1 MVLQKLSDAAR
12 GYAPAESSSST
23 KAYRWIEFANKGEQ
37 FTEFD
42 ESHFKLSGHFESNSS
57 EGHKAYQDRLRS
69 IHFRKEGKSK
79 AQIATLLGRSEQF
92 VAKWWQ
98 KEEREV
104 PRPWG
109 VHEYMAKELGSKTA
123 TNLATGLGEESV
135 TSTAAWWRDI
145 EIKRKYLCDPAIYE
159 ELLQNTEWKSSISR
173 TRDFS
178 TGANTVKYDKEG
190 KMKVQGNQGAKYTK
204 GSSPAFDKL
213 LQKFY
218 AEYGLEDRTSGIALN
233 WYPDGD
239 GALGSHRHDC
249 WTALFSFGQE
259 RILTIDK
266 TPLLLQDSDLVIFGT
281 QRHGVPRMPEVKGG
295 RITVPIFFYP
305 DSLQMQ
311 KQWQTLTDPEDPRK
325 SRELSKLQSTHQLGQ
340 AAAHTALWESDPG
353 RAAALHQ
360 LLQLGFEESQS
371 RAALSASDFDA
382 ERAAELLLM
391 SGAGSDF
398 TGLSEDDHFSIA
410 PFVGGAASSSR
421 GGRAGRWA
429 SGASASGCCVLD
441 ATDKDQVSLIGPAA
455 DTDADVAFALELQ
468 MEEES
473 RGRAPLDWAHA
484 GGEDEDVA
492 AALAAQFEEEEDLGA
507 KGELLAKQFEEYE
520 EQIKRDSAE
529 DWHGRGDLMQSE
541 FVRETLSFE
550 TMDKVT
556 CYSIG
561 HGQQTEKSFYELLQ
575 LNSVRTLYDFRA
587 SDHRGDV
594 HSPCPQ
600 FSTRALKSS
609 CRVRGIAYKHIALGR
624 ETAYG
629 ILKHVQSDEAKHA
642 MAELLWHAKRSRT
655 AFLGFDQDWKLDHR
669 QVVADLLS
677 TAGHQVKHIDMTGA
691 PEDHEDGR
699 KMPDFIVKEEERLRK
714 LEKQRQAG
722 ELKRPEK
729 SSVDRSSEAVAAKL
743 LRPAQEVDA
752 MDELRNA
759 SNQVELVRA
768 QRNLARLQR
777 LGDKHG
783 LMANKVVKA
792 APRWILDE
800 AREQEEWIANKKA
813 EKAGILL
820 GDQGRSGKKGD
831 GAEKTDAG
839 SSTGG
844 GSTEELMVECGGCGQ
859 IDTWSEL
866 ALGDGFCRSCRAS
879 GQSGDGDL
887 PGAAAEELEA
897 VQCAT
902 CDATLPWEVLCLA
915 DGHCPSCAENSLSSS
930 SSTNPALKIEASPA
944 TEAAPQEAAETTIH
958 KPPATATTASPT
970 ATTTTATS
978 AAPVSTAAPATE
990 QGIGTYNNNDN
1001 NNHNNNNNKT
1011 AARAGECGMTAIPDA
1026 ASVFADVAPVA
1037 HKSAWRAAR
1046 RSAQQAAAAA
1056 RVEVA

>member
-1 MVLQKLSDAAR
+1 KASVGGSR
-12 GYAPAESSSST
+12 PGSAPSLLLLPSERSSQTLAPTGGPDSHRPLKSGGTEMKSGRVPESSSEK
-23 KAYRWIEFANKGEQ
+23 KAYRWIEFADKGEQ

-42 ESHFKLSGHFESNSS
+42 ESHFKLNGHFESNTS
-57 EGHKAYQDRLRS
+57 EGHKAYQDRLRT

-79 AQIATLLGRSEQF
+79 AEIATLLGRSEQF

-123 TNLATGLGEESV
+123 TNSAQLGDESV

-159 ELLQNTEWKSSISR
+159 ELLQNTEWKSSAAR

-178 TGANTVKYDKEG
+178 TGAQTVKYDKEG
-190 KMKVQGNQGAKYTK
+190 KMKLQGNQGAKYTQ

-213 LQKFY
+213 LQKFF
-218 AEYGLEDRTSGIALN
+218 AEYGLADRTSGIALN

-305 DSLQMQ
+305 DNLQMQ

-325 SRELSKLQSTHQLGQ
+325 SRELSKLQSTHQLG
-340 AAAHTALWESDPG
+340 AAADHKALWVDDPG

-360 LLQLGFEESQS
+360 LLQLGFEESVS

-398 TGLSEDDHFSIA
+398 AGLPEDNHFSRA
-410 PFVGGAASSSR
+410 PFVGQAASSSR
-421 GGRAGRWA
+421 SGRTGRWA
-429 SGASASGCCVLD
+429 SGASASASGCCILD
-441 ATDKDQVSLIGPAA
+441 ATDKDQVSLTDPAA
-455 DTDADVAFALELQ
+455 DADVALALELQ
-468 MEEES
+468 MEEEN
-473 RGRAPLDWAHA
+473 RGRVPLDWGHA

-520 EQIKRDSAE
+520 EQIKRDDAE
-529 DWHGRGDLMQSE
+529 DWHGKGDLMQTN
-541 FVRETLSFE
+541 FARETLSFE

-561 HGQQTEKSFYELLQ
+561 HGRQTEKSFYELLQ

-609 CRVRGIAYKHIALGR
+609 CRVRGITYKHVALGR
-624 ETAYG
+624 ESAYG

-642 MAELLWHAKRSRT
+642 LVELLWHAKRSRT
-655 AFLGFDQDWKLDHR
+655 AFLGFDEDWKLDHR

-677 TAGHQVKHIDMTGA
+677 TAGHQVKHIDSTGA
-691 PEDHEDGR
+691 PEDHAAGR

-759 SNQVELVRA
+759 TNQVELVRA

-792 APRWILDE
+792 APQWILDE
-800 AREQEEWIANKKA
+800 AREQEVWIAQKKA
-813 EKAGILL
+813 EKAGCHLNDP
-820 GDQGRSGKKGD
+820 GKSGKVGD
-831 GAEKTDAG
+831 RAEKTDVG

-844 GSTEELMVECGGCGQ
+844 GSSEELMVECGGCSQ
-859 IDTWSEL
+859 IDSWSEL
-866 ALGDGFCRSCRAS
+866 ASGDGFCRSCRAS
-879 GQSGDGDL
+879 DNFGDGVVH
-887 PGAAAEELEA
+887 GEAAEEREA

-902 CDATLPWEVLCLA
+902 CLVTLPWEVLCLA
-915 DGHCPSCAENSLSSS
+915 DGHCPSCAVKSHV
-930 SSTNPALKIEASPA
+930 ALPLQPIQLWK
-944 TEAAPQEAAETTIH
+944 
-958 KPPATATTASPT
+958 
-970 ATTTTATS
+970 
-978 AAPVSTAAPATE
+978 
-990 QGIGTYNNNDN
+990 
-1001 NNHNNNNNKT
+1001 
-1011 AARAGECGMTAIPDA
+1011 ARLQ
-1026 ASVFADVAPVA
+1026 
-1037 HKSAWRAAR
+1037 KSGLL
-1046 RSAQQAAAAA
+1046 QHH
-1056 RVEVA
+1056 